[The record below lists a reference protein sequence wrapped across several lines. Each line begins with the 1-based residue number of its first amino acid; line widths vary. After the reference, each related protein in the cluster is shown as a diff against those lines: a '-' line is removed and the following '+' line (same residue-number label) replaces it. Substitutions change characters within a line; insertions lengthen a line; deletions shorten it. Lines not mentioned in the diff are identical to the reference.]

1 MSVPSKDIT
10 SLHDVP
16 SPAKLNLFL
25 HVVGQRPDGYH
36 LLQTVFTFIDLC
48 DFLNFDVRDDGAIN
62 RIDDNLGGGEHGASI
77 LKNLP
82 PEQDLV
88 IKAAKLLQ
96 SHTGTKFGADIS
108 YVKNIPAGGGL
119 GGGSSNAATTLIAL
133 NRLWHT
139 GLNRTQL
146 IELGRQL
153 GADIPIFIYGQ
164 SAFAQGIGDTFQPV
178 AIPDTNYLIVQPDTF
193 VDTSLIFS
201 NQGLT
206 RGQNPVTITDF
217 TDWQKLQHQGNQNKS
232 EYFGC
237 NNLEPVAIKIDS
249 KILETKQLLNNL
261 GINARLTGSG
271 ACFFVVVATAQQAA
285 ILQRNISVRIAT
297 RSGDTSR
304 IIKKTWLCSGLNQH
318 PLMHWVDS

>member
-1 MSVPSKDIT
+1 MLVPPKNAN
-10 SLHDVP
+10 SLHNVP

-36 LLQTVFTFIDLC
+36 LLQTVFTFVDLY
-48 DFLNFDVRDDGAIN
+48 DYLNFDLRNDGLIQ
-62 RIDDNLGGGEHGASI
+62 RVGTGLDNLPAEH
-77 LKNLP
+77 
-82 PEQDLV
+82 DLV

-96 SHTGTKFGADIS
+96 SHTKTKYGVDIS
-108 YVKNIPAGGGL
+108 YIKNIPAGGGL

-133 NRLWHT
+133 NRLWDT

-153 GADIPIFIYGQ
+153 GADVPIFIYGQ

-178 AIPDTNYLIVQPDTF
+178 EIAETSYLIVQPDTF
-193 VDTSLIFS
+193 VDTSSIFS
-201 NQGLT
+201 NKDLT

-217 TDWQKLQHQGNQNKS
+217 TDWQMLQHAGNQIKS
-232 EYFGC
+232 NYFGC
-237 NNLEPVAIKIDS
+237 NNLEPIAISLDS
-249 KILETKQLLNNL
+249 KILETKQLLNDL

-285 ILQRNISVRIAT
+285 ILQSNISVRIAT

-304 IIKKTWLCSGLNQH
+304 IIKKTWICSGLNQH